1 MRLLKVNQPWA
12 SMIAHGDKEIE
23 VRSRNT
29 NIREKIAIY
38 ATKTPPSSKDMEY
51 VRNFF
56 ERDLQK
62 KVPDYLMN
70 LPTGRILATA
80 TLRKSVPFTPKMW
93 KEERLWHMAPEV
105 FFEEGHTFGWYL
117 EDVVKL
123 DSPRV
128 CNLKKGTVVW
138 DRTELQL

>member
-1 MRLLKVNQPWA
+1 MRLLKVKQPWA

-38 ATKTPPSSKDMEY
+38 ATKTPPSSKDMDH
-51 VRNFF
+51 VRKFF
-56 ERDLQK
+56 EFDLDR
-62 KVPDYLMN
+62 PLPNYLQNM
-70 LPTGRILATA
+70 PIGRILATA
-80 TLRKSVPFTPKMW
+80 TISKSIPFTQKEW
-93 KEERLWHMAPEV
+93 KEERLWHMAPDV
-105 FFEEGHTFGWYL
+105 FFEEGRTFGWYL

>member
-1 MRLLKVNQPWA
+1 MRLLKVKQPWA

-38 ATKTPPSSKDMEY
+38 ATKTPPSLKDIEY

-70 LPTGRILATA
+70 LPIGRILATG
-80 TLRKSVPFTPKMW
+80 TLSKSVPFTHKMW
-93 KEERLWHMAPEV
+93 KEERLWHMAPEA
-105 FFEEGHTFGWYL
+105 FFEEDHTFGWYL
-117 EDVVKL
+117 EDVV
-123 DSPRV
+123 
-128 CNLKKGTVVW
+128 
-138 DRTELQL
+138 